1 VVDVAP
7 KLFAMTNSL
16 GFGHDAPLAATHC
29 LPTRFD
35 VKGERLRFKYG
46 DTLRLSRGI
55 FDVVDEGKGLTG
67 RKPRADAQRNRAR
80 LLKTA
85 KAAFAE
91 KGAEASLDEIARTA
105 GVGAGTLYRHFPTR
119 DALIEAVYRHETEQ
133 LVAAATRLAGTHAP
147 TAALREWLQLFVDYM
162 ATKHGMYE
170 ALNSIV
176 GGTSELYS
184 ASTEQM
190 TRAIAKL
197 VDRAAAS
204 GDIRSDF
211 DPLDLLRALAGVANM
226 SSGPDGTQAAK
237 RMIDILIAGI
247 RSQT

>member
-1 VVDVAP
+1 MVD
-7 KLFAMTNSL
+7 
-16 GFGHDAPLAATHC
+16 D
-29 LPTRFD
+29 
-35 VKGERLRFKYG
+35 
-46 DTLRLSRGI
+46 
-55 FDVVDEGKGLTG
+55 GKGLTP

-91 KGAEASLDEIARTA
+91 KGAAASLDEIARTA

-133 LVAAATRLAGTHAP
+133 LVTAAARLAETHAP
-147 TAALREWLQLFVDYM
+147 TAALREWLRLFVDYM
-162 ATKHGMYE
+162 ATKHGMYD

-190 TRAIAKL
+190 KRAIATL

-204 GDIRSDF
+204 GDIRLDS

-247 RSQT
+247 RNPS

>member
-1 VVDVAP
+1 METLSVYQGDILGLVD
-7 KLFAMTNSL
+7 
-16 GFGHDAPLAATHC
+16 D
-29 LPTRFD
+29 
-35 VKGERLRFKYG
+35 
-46 DTLRLSRGI
+46 
-55 FDVVDEGKGLTG
+55 GKGLTT
-67 RKPRADAQRNRAR
+67 RKPRADAQRNRAL

-91 KGAEASLDEIARTA
+91 KGAAASLDEIARTA

-133 LVAAATRLAGTHAP
+133 LVTAATRLAETHAP
-147 TAALREWLQLFVDYM
+147 TAALREWLRLFVDYM
-162 ATKHGMYE
+162 ATKHGMYD

-190 TRAIAKL
+190 KGAIAKL

-204 GDIRSDF
+204 GDIHLDS

-247 RSQT
+247 QT